1 MRTDDQLKRG
11 EIVTDGDELL
21 IVEQTPTLLDDSYV
35 VSSYEDS
42 DDLVDDDLSLAD
54 ADDDAGTGVRAMGG
68 AVGTEH
74 RHAQVDR

>member
-21 IVEQTPTLLDDSYV
+21 IVEQTPTLIDDSYV
-35 VSSYEDS
+35 VSSYEDV
-42 DDLVDDDLSLAD
+42 DDLVDDGTGLTDVDGNTS
-54 ADDDAGTGVRAMGG
+54 TGVRSMGG

-74 RHAQVDR
+74 RHANADR